1 VTKEDIVKLTH
12 LAGASLALGVLLGP
26 VAAAHAQTP
35 YPPSTGNGQVNDTS
49 VKPGE
54 CVTFSGDGYLP
65 ASPVQ
70 VTDNGAT
77 VTTVTTG
84 TDGTF
89 STQIC
94 PTVLG
99 VHLIR
104 GTGTGTNGAAR
115 VLSASVTVASGLAT
129 TGAANTV
136 PMVAVG
142 AGMILAGAGAV
153 VVASRRRRVSAAA

>member
-1 VTKEDIVKLTH
+1 VKLTH
-12 LAGASLALGVLLGP
+12 LAGATFALAVLLVPAG
-26 VAAAHAQTP
+26 AAFAQTP
-35 YPPSTGNGQVNDTS
+35 YPPTTGNGQVNDTS

-65 ASPVQ
+65 ATPVQ
-70 VTDNGAT
+70 VTDNGSA

-84 TDGTF
+84 SDGTF
-89 STQIC
+89 STQVC
-94 PTVLG
+94 PSVLG

-104 GTGTGTNGAAR
+104 GSGTGTNGAAR
-115 VLSASVTVASGLAT
+115 VLSATVTVANGLAT

-153 VVASRRRRVSAAA
+153 VVSSRRRRVNAAA